1 MTLLIIRIFIL
12 SLVMF
17 AGGNLGMA
25 IVLPPGFASP
35 LWVPSGIGIAA
46 LLLWGRHLWLGVWL
60 GALFNQLLAI
70 NQYAGILTGTSIT
83 SSLIIASGSTLQALT
98 AFYLSKKWLGP
109 GLPRL
114 DSPQSVFVFFLVSAP
129 LACLVAPTIGVTT
142 LVLLQIMPEA
152 SAAMSW
158 CNWWIGDSLGALLIT
173 PLVFCLFGQPREL
186 WSPRCV
192 SVALPIIGS
201 LMALVLVFILVFR
214 AEEARMQLFFD
225 GQAAAIDRLF
235 VEYAE
240 GAVDTAN
247 VMRDLYNASSQVERD
262 EFNIF
267 ARNLLQRHPE
277 IQALEWLPRVPFN
290 ELARFEAQLQAEGY
304 VDFKVKENRGAEPM
318 ASVTQRSEYFPI
330 LFVEPME
337 PNIKI
342 FGLDSYSNPLSR
354 EAKETA
360 RKQFK
365 TTASQGIKL
374 AQSDN
379 AVKGVLVSSPVFRR
393 NQEASAEN
401 LIGFVSAVI
410 LPARLVELAVK
421 EFNMQMMELSLMDL
435 SAPAGHSELLS
446 RVKHPV
452 ATRNYQLKPWV
463 HSFRFADRE
472 WQLTVIPDPD
482 YMVAYG
488 STLPWI
494 ALICGL
500 FFSSLLSCFLLI
512 ISGRN
517 AQVEALVDHR
527 TTELARANL
536 ELDAS
541 ERAARASELTLRTL
555 VDSQP
560 EGVLLLSNHGMF
572 QQVNRAGLDMLEVLQ
587 FEDLQAVPMQ
597 AFALSKYQ
605 HHLEELIQRVFAGE
619 SGKLEY
625 EIEGRKST
633 HRWLELHAVPLRNV
647 EGNITALLGLMRDIT
662 QRKQSEEHLK
672 LATRVF
678 NGAHEGIFITDAQGT
693 IIDVNPTFCEI
704 TGYQRLEAI
713 GKNPNI
719 LQSGKQS
726 RKFYQEM
733 WRSLQESKYWQG
745 EIWNRKK
752 NGDLFAEL
760 LTISVLCDVDGQ
772 ASYYVGMFSDI
783 TQSKQQQQMLEL
795 MAHFDPLT
803 KLPNRLLFADRLAQA
818 IAHTKREKCL
828 LAICFLD
835 LDGFKPINDQ
845 YGHETGDRILIAV
858 ADRIKNSIREED
870 SVSRHGGDEFT
881 LLLGDLES
889 VEQCEFTIQRIHST
903 ITEPYLI
910 DGQWLNIGVSSG
922 ITLFPLDNTDPDTLL
937 RHADHAMY
945 QAKVAGKNRHCL
957 FDIYQDQQIIDRNNQ
972 LRDIEAAFLDQQF
985 CLFYQPK
992 VNIRTGK
999 VIGVEALIRWQ
1010 HPERG
1015 MVSPLAF
1022 LPIIASTELEIQIG
1036 NWVIETAWKQLTEW
1050 HALGLELEV
1059 SVNISSYQLLYPGFL
1074 NTLEAILQRYPAID
1088 SKFLQLEILESTAL
1102 DDLMAVNLIVK
1113 SFREQLGLSIALDD
1127 FGTGYS
1133 SLTHLRHLSV
1143 DTVKI
1148 DQSFVRD
1155 MLDDPDDYAIVESV
1169 IGLSLAFR
1177 RSVIAEGVESKEQ
1190 GIVLLLLGCELLQG
1204 YAIAKPMP
1212 GSMLAHWVQEYRPFQ
1227 EWQYYAETE
1236 MSSEQNTLVILL
1248 LDLQQWFNRIQESL
1262 FAAAEQEI
1270 HWPILAPGKCHLG
1283 RWLKQSKPDKHFNA
1297 LWLNHSARLHRE
1309 LHEQA
1314 RVIWHLVNEGE
1325 LKRAHAEFQQL
1336 QFLYQQLHRHLSEL
1350 LELHSSLTS

>member
-1 MTLLIIRIFIL
+1 MTLLIIRIVIL

-25 IVLPPGFASP
+25 IVLPPGYASP

-46 LLLWGRHLWLGVWL
+46 LLLWGRQLWIGVWL
-60 GALFNQLLAI
+60 GALSNQLLAI
-70 NQYAGILTGTSIT
+70 DLYAGILDATTLTSC
-83 SSLIIASGSTLQALT
+83 LIVASGSTLQALA
-98 AFYLSKKWLGP
+98 AFYLSKKWLGA

-114 DSPQSVFVFFLVSAP
+114 DSPKSVFVFFLIAVP
-129 LACLVAPTIGVTT
+129 LACLVAPTIGVAT
-142 LVLLQIMPEA
+142 LVSLQIMPLA

-186 WSPRCV
+186 WGPRCV

-201 LMALVLVFILVFR
+201 LLALVLVFILVFR

-240 GAVDTAN
+240 NAVDTAN
-247 VMRDLYNASSQVERD
+247 VMRDLYSASSEVERD

-277 IQALEWLPRVPFN
+277 IQALEWLPRVAFKD
-290 ELARFEAQLQAEGY
+290 LAQFEAKVQAEGY
-304 VDFKVKENRGAEPM
+304 KDFKVIERSGAEEMIP
-318 ASVTQRSEYFPI
+318 VTPRSEYFPI
-330 LFVEPME
+330 LFFEPME
-337 PNIKI
+337 PNKKV

-360 RKQFK
+360 RRLHKS
-365 TTASQGIKL
+365 TASQGVKL
-374 AQSDN
+374 AQGQN
-379 AVKGVLVSSPVFRR
+379 ALLGVLVSSPVFSL
-393 NQEASAEN
+393 NQEAAAEN
-401 LIGFVSAVI
+401 LLGFVSAVI

-421 EFNMQMMELSLMDL
+421 EFNMQMMELSLVDL
-435 SAPAGHSELLS
+435 SAPAEHADLFSK
-446 RVKHPV
+446 VKHPV
-452 ATRNYQLKPWV
+452 STKNYQVKPWV
-463 HSFRFADRE
+463 HRFQFADRE
-472 WQLTVIPDPD
+472 WQLTVIPDPNF
-482 YMVAYG
+482 MVAYG
-488 STLPWI
+488 SALPWI

-500 FFSSLLSCFLLI
+500 CFSSLLSCFLLI

-541 ERAARASELTLRTL
+541 ERAARASELMLRTL
-555 VDSQP
+555 VESQP
-560 EGVLLLSNHGMF
+560 EGVLLLSDIGDF
-572 QQVNRAGLDMLEVLQ
+572 QQINRAGLDMLEVQQ
-587 FEDLQAVPMQ
+587 FEELHSTSMQ
-597 AFALSKYQ
+597 AFALPKYQ
-605 HHLEELIQRVFAGE
+605 LALEQLIQSVFAGE
-619 SGKLEY
+619 TAKLEY
-625 EIEGRKST
+625 EIEGRNST
-633 HRWLELHAVPLRNV
+633 HRWLELHAVPLRDV
-647 EGNITALLGLMRDIT
+647 EGHITALLGLMRDIT
-662 QRKQSEEHLK
+662 QRKQAEEHLK

-704 TGYQRLEAI
+704 TGYQRFEVI

-719 LQSGKQS
+719 LRSGKQS
-726 RKFYQEM
+726 IKFYQEM

-752 NGDLFAEL
+752 NGDLYAEL
-760 LTISVLCDVDGQ
+760 LTISALCDLEGQ

-881 LLLGDLES
+881 LLLGDLQS
-889 VEQCEFTIQRIHST
+889 VEQCEFTIQRIHSA

-910 DGQWLNIGVSSG
+910 DGQWLNVGVSSG

-945 QAKVAGKNRHCL
+945 QAKLAGKNRHCL

-972 LRDIEAAFLDQQF
+972 LREIEAAFLAQQF

-992 VNIRTGK
+992 VNIRSGK
-999 VIGVEALIRWQ
+999 AMGVEALIRWQ

-1074 NTLEAILQRYPAID
+1074 HTLEAILQRYPAIE
-1088 SKFLQLEILESTAL
+1088 SKYLQLEILESTAL
-1102 DDLMAVNLIVK
+1102 DDLVAVNLIVK

-1169 IGLSLAFR
+1169 IGLSQAFR
-1177 RSVIAEGVESKEQ
+1177 RNVIAEGVESKEQ
-1190 GIVLLLLGCELLQG
+1190 GIVLLLLGCQLLQG

-1212 GSMLAHWVQEYRPFQ
+1212 GAMLAHWVHEYRSFQ

-1236 MSSEQNTLVILL
+1236 MSAEQSTLVILRI
-1248 LDLQQWFNRIQESL
+1248 DLQQWFNRMEESL
-1262 FAAAEQEI
+1262 FALPEQET

-1283 RWLKQSKPDKHFNA
+1283 RWLKQTKPDKHFNVM
-1297 LWLNHSARLHRE
+1297 WLNQSAKLHRE

-1314 RVIWHLVNEGE
+1314 RVIWHLVNEGDV
-1325 LKRAHAEFQQL
+1325 KRAHAEFPQL
-1336 QFLYQQLHRHLSEL
+1336 QFLHQQLQRHLAEL
-1350 LELHSSLTS
+1350 LELHTSMAS